1 MKQILLIFLIFI
13 IGCSQKV
20 EFIVKKP
27 PKITL
32 TKEADYFEIRNI
44 SENSSPIDTKKFI
57 VNDSAPVKSL
67 EPVLPY
73 LLNHNTNSYKEHLR
87 SAIISEI
94 SNLQKFKILRDNRNV
109 VIYGIVPPKEK
120 IVSVNINF
128 TGFSKNIYSKENL
141 SYALAIKKGNLPL
154 MDALQIEGMTYL
166 VIEGLERNG
175 TGFKVDTPYIE
186 KIYGL
191 KADVEYYIGERIIGK
206 DTFETFYIEKI
217 GGEQGSTFSDL
228 TSHVDSR
235 IRDKINFKNGGSI
248 EKISSEIDGL
258 KLAFNNPDL
267 YSAKGLNL
275 KNDAGVIDTDTY
287 IISLLSQDIAKKIVE
302 NIDGVEISANLK
314 LESGDSNALNLINGN
329 AYEEAIN
336 YLEGMNNRSDADTLN
351 LAICYEAIGDKIQ
364 SIRFYENAAKMN
376 SSYKSNYEDA
386 KKRLNL

>member
-1 MKQILLIFLIFI
+1 MFL
-13 IGCSQKV
+13 
-20 EFIVKKP
+20 
-27 PKITL
+27 
-32 TKEADYFEIRNI
+32 
-44 SENSSPIDTKKFI
+44 
-57 VNDSAPVKSL
+57 
-67 EPVLPY
+67 
-73 LLNHNTNSYKEHLR
+73 
-87 SAIISEI
+87 
-94 SNLQKFKILRDNRNV
+94 
-109 VIYGIVPPKEK
+109 
-120 IVSVNINF
+120 
-128 TGFSKNIYSKENL
+128 
-141 SYALAIKKGNLPL
+141 
-154 MDALQIEGMTYL
+154 
-166 VIEGLERNG
+166 
-175 TGFKVDTPYIE
+175 
-186 KIYGL
+186 
-191 KADVEYYIGERIIGK
+191 GK
-206 DTFETFYIEKI
+206 DTVETFYIEKI

-235 IRDKINFKNGGSI
+235 IRDKINFKNGSSI

-364 SIRFYENAAKMN
+364 SIKFYENAAKMN